1 MIIKNIKKRFTKWYI
16 KKGYTFDYIDYAISR
31 SDLIGGDDIF
41 PPLPQSIPKAIFIC
55 PWYIRPL
62 LVFFS
67 PSVYVNETLGNI
79 IVSCVIKGMI
89 KGMKEMEEI
98 YDHQK

>member
-1 MIIKNIKKRFTKWYI
+1 MIIKNINKRFTKWYV
-16 KKGYTFDYIDYAISR
+16 KKGFTFDYAISE
-31 SDLIGGDDIF
+31 SDLIGGDDIY

-67 PSVYVNETLGNI
+67 PSVYVRETLGKI
-79 IVSCVIKGMI
+79 IVPCVIKGMI
-89 KGMKEMEEI
+89 EGMKEMEEI